1 MTNSREQTNA
11 AADELAISVV
21 TPVFNGGKYIQRCLQ
36 NIADQQCPSLEHIIM
51 DGGSTDDTIKIV
63 RRFAAEHPHVRWVS
77 EPDKGQS
84 DALNKGRALARG
96 RILTALC
103 VDDYYQPDALPKA
116 VELFSKLPP
125 ESLLVGDCRVTDAQ
139 GKLLY
144 VNRPRRLSLMA
155 FLMGFDHPV
164 NPLAYFYDKAV
175 HDRVGGYD
183 LNEHFAMDI
192 HFLYKAVQTS
202 HVVYVKQTFGTFVE
216 LPEAKTTV
224 DKQGAG
230 AATRMAAIKRHYRA
244 QLPFH
249 KRAIVLVATPFVV
262 LYRKVSKSL
271 LSPRQTLQR
280 YLGKLGLA
288 N

>member
-1 MTNSREQTNA
+1 MVMNMGKEPDN
-11 AADELAISVV
+11 EIAISVI
-21 TPVFNGGKYIQRCLQ
+21 TPVFNGEKYIQRCLQ
-36 NIADQQCPSLEHIIM
+36 NIIDQGFASLEHIIV
-51 DGGSTDDTIKIV
+51 DAGSTDGTIDIV
-63 RRFAAEHPHVRWVS
+63 RRFAAQHAHIRWVS
-77 EPDKGQS
+77 EPDDGQS
-84 DALNKGRALARG
+84 DAMNKGRAMARG
-96 RILTALC
+96 RVLATLN
-103 VDDYYQPDALPKA
+103 VDDYYQPGALA
-116 VELFSKLPP
+116 TAAELFSALPP
-125 ESLLVGDCRVTDAQ
+125 ESLLVGDCRVTDAR

-164 NPLAYFYDKAV
+164 NPIAYFYDKAV
-175 HDRVGGYD
+175 HDRIGGYD
-183 LNEHFAMDI
+183 LKEHFAMDI
-192 HFLYKAVQTS
+192 HFLYKAVQAS
-202 HVVYVKQTFGTFVE
+202 NVVYVKQTFGTFVE

-249 KRAIVLVATPFVV
+249 QRAMVVVATPFVV